1 MKKKKQTKKTTTK
14 RCMKIKFGQL
24 GNTVNGMYGR
34 GKQQGCIGVGVSLI
48 PTFKSHL
55 KKKEKRRHWCHS
67 VAIAAAMPEV
77 CQYHIHSN

>member
-1 MKKKKQTKKTTTK
+1 MKKKTTK

-48 PTFKSHL
+48 PTFKSQF
-55 KKKEKRRHWCHS
+55 KKK
-67 VAIAAAMPEV
+67 AALVPFSGDCCRYA
-77 CQYHIHSN
+77 

>member
-1 MKKKKQTKKTTTK
+1 MRKTTK

-55 KKKEKRRHWCHS
+55 KKKKKGGIG
-67 VAIAAAMPEV
+67 AIQWRLLPLCLKYASIIYIAIKDNAF
-77 CQYHIHSN
+77 